1 MKPHKQFLFLPF
13 LLALILGL
21 VLTACGGAET
31 PPASEEPTSEEPAG
45 EEPSDTGKKITIME
59 WSGYE
64 VTENPYLFP
73 AFAEAYTPTIED
85 AVDYIFFAED
95 PEALAKIQS
104 GVQVDLVHP
113 CESYM
118 GLYVQNDLLQ
128 PIDTSRIEHWD
139 DLNPKLVEI
148 GKIDGVQYFVPWDWG
163 YESILVRTDLVE
175 EVPDS
180 WADLWDP
187 QYAGHIMLWD
197 SGQANYAMTALSL
210 GITDPWGSLN
220 EETVAQVKEK
230 LIELKPN
237 VLTYWTDYTQTYDMP
252 ASGEAWLTA
261 NAWQDAFGYLQT
273 EGYESA
279 YIEPVEG
286 RLGWVCGYGILK
298 DAKNLDR
305 IYEFLNAATAPES
318 AAGLGNNYWYGHAN
332 THAVDLI
339 EDYIV
344 EFMKLDDVDALFQE
358 TVFYQP
364 LTDEQRQLV
373 IDMWNEVKAA
383 P

>member
-1 MKPHKQFLFLPF
+1 MMKPHKRNVFLPF
-13 LLALILGL
+13 LFALLLGLILA
-21 VLTACGGAET
+21 ACGGNDT
-31 PPASEEPTSEEPAG
+31 PPTSEETSQG
-45 EEPSDTGKKITIME
+45 EDTSSTENTSKKITIME

-73 AFAEAYTPTIED
+73 AFAKAYTPTIED

-95 PEALAKIQS
+95 PEAFAKIQS
-104 GVQVDLVHP
+104 KVHVDLVHP

-118 GLYVQNDLLQ
+118 GLYVENGLLQ

-139 DLNPKLVEI
+139 ELNPKLVAL
-148 GKIDGVQYFVPWDWG
+148 GQFDGVQYFVPWDWG

-180 WADLWDP
+180 WTDLWDP
-187 QYAGHIMLWD
+187 QYAGHLMLWD
-197 SGQANYAMTALSL
+197 SGQANYAITALAL
-210 GITDPWGSLN
+210 GITDPWGNLN
-220 EETVAQVKEK
+220 ADTLEQVKQK

-252 ASGEAWLTA
+252 ASGEAWVTA
-261 NAWQDAFGYLQT
+261 NAWQDAFGYLTT
-273 EGYESA
+273 EGYEAA

-286 RLGWVCGYGILK
+286 RLGWACGYGILK
-298 DAKNLDR
+298 DAVNLDR
-305 IYEFLNAATAPES
+305 VYEFLNAATAPES

-332 THAVDLI
+332 TSAVNLI
-339 EDYIV
+339 DPQIV
-344 EFMKLDDVDALFQE
+344 EFMSLDKVDELFAK
-358 TVFYQP
+358 TIFYQP
-364 LTDEQRQLV
+364 LSDEQRQMLV
-373 IDMWNEVKAA
+373 EMWNEVKAA